1 MKAALIAAIVAA
13 IVSATAAT
21 ATTAIVITGAQI
33 KDGSIQAKDLSA
45 KARRSLRGMRGPRGF
60 VGAPGANGTQGA
72 PGAAGAPGANGGFDP
87 SKVGLYTGGSYS
99 VAPGDNVTADVY
111 CPTGQLAISAG
122 VGSYS
127 GSVTSL
133 ITWPHLGQA
142 TIRVANDLYGFT
154 ITFSPYIVCSA
165 R

>member
-1 MKAALIAAIVAA
+1 MKSIIIAGVVAAL
-13 IVSATAAT
+13 VSAGAAT
-21 ATTAIVITGAQI
+21 ATTTLVITSAQI
-33 KDGSIQAKDLSA
+33 KNGTIKLVDMSPG
-45 KARRSLRGMRGPRGF
+45 ARRSLRGQRGF
-60 VGAPGANGTQGA
+60 VGAPGTTGA
-72 PGAAGAPGANGGFDP
+72 TGATGAPGANGGFDP
-87 SKVGLYTGGSYS
+87 SKVSLTSGGSYS

-127 GSVTSL
+127 GSVTSM

-142 TIRVANDLYGFT
+142 TIRVANDLYAFT
-154 ITFSPYIVCSA
+154 ITFTPYIVCAA